1 MKGFRRRLIGTEV
14 LCRRHELRKH
24 LMIFCRTPYRVSFFG
39 GGTDYPAWY
48 QENGGAVLS
57 TTINKYSYIT
67 CRYLP
72 PFFDYKYRIRYYHRE
87 ETKTVDEIQH
97 PSVREC
103 LRFFDFEK
111 GIDIVHHGDL
121 PAQSGLG
128 SSSTF
133 TVGLLHALSA
143 MKHEMWTK
151 RELALNAI
159 NIEQVKIGERV
170 GSQDQ
175 TAAAFGGLNRI
186 EFGGTSEI
194 SVSPIILKPSKLDS
208 LRQHLMLF
216 FTGFPRTASDVAEEQ
231 IQKIPEK
238 KVELRIMMQL
248 VNEAINILQ
257 NKTDQLDDFGHLLNE
272 QWLVKKGMSSK
283 ISNAEIDAIYQ
294 AGMNAGALGGKL
306 LGAGGGGFML
316 FFVRPEQQERV
327 KEILKNLLHVPI

>member
-1 MKGFRRRLIGTEV
+1 
-14 LCRRHELRKH
+14 
-24 LMIFCRTPYRVSFFG
+24 MIFCRTPYRISFFG

-48 QENGGAVLS
+48 RENGGAVLS

-72 PFFDYKYRIRYYHRE
+72 PFFGYKYRIRYYQRE
-87 ETKTVDEIQH
+87 ETRTVDEIQH

-103 LRFFDFEK
+103 LRFFAFDK

-128 SSSTF
+128 TSSTF

-151 RELALNAI
+151 RELAMRAI
-159 NIEQVKIGERV
+159 KIEQDNIGESV

-175 TAAAFGGLNRI
+175 TASAFGGLNRI
-186 EFGGTSEI
+186 EFGGANEL
-194 SVSPIILKPSKLDS
+194 SVNPVILRPSKLKN
-208 LRQHLMLF
+208 LQQHVMLF
-216 FTGFPRTASDVAEEQ
+216 FTGFSRTASHVAQEQ
-231 IQKIPEK
+231 IKKIPENRDN
-238 KVELRIMMQL
+238 LHQMMQF
-248 VNEAINILQ
+248 VGEATTILH
-257 NKTDQLDDFGHLLNE
+257 NKEDQLDDFGRLLNE
-272 QWLVKKGMSSK
+272 QWLLKRGMSSI
-283 ISNAEIDAIYQ
+283 ISNDEIDAIYQ
-294 AGMNAGALGGKL
+294 AGMKAGALGGKL

-327 KEILKNLLHVPI
+327 KEMLKNLLYVPTRFEQLGSQIIYYSHEDEY